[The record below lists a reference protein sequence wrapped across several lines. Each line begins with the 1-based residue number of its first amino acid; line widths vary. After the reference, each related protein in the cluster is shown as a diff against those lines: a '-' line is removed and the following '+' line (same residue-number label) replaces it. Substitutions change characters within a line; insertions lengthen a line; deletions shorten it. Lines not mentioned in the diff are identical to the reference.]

1 MKNQNILVATTDTVS
16 GKEIKEVLGL
26 VRGNTIRS
34 RHLGSDI
41 GAGLKSLI
49 GGEIRGYVKAM
60 QDAREEALDRAVE
73 QAEEMDAD
81 AIVATRFATSTIM
94 AGAAEVLVY
103 GTAVKFKE

>member
-81 AIVATRFATSTIM
+81 AIVATRFTTSTIM